1 VTIAGLLRRRLGA
14 DDLLAVLGL
23 LAAADQAVLGRTD
36 FTVTEVESD
45 LRDERK
51 EYQGWYDDVGAL
63 VDCARLRGRHD
74 LHPDAHRLRRTGG
87 AAETE
92 TRSHGVPL
100 R

>member
-45 LRDERK
+45 LRDERR
-51 EYQGWYDDVGAL
+51 EHQGWYDDVGAL
-63 VDCARLRGRHD
+63 VAYGWVCRVGGTAPTLR
-74 LHPDAHRLRRTGG
+74 
-87 AAETE
+87 
-92 TRSHGVPL
+92 
-100 R
+100 